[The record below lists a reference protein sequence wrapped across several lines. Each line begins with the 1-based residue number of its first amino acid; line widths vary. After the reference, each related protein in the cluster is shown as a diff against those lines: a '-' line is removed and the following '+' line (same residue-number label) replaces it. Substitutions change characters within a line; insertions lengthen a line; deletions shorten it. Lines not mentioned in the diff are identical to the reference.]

1 MSIKRFEEVAL
12 SFFPKETLDFFND
25 GIQFGFNNYQ
35 NKNIK
40 QIGYSV
46 NLTPDIIKQAIEK
59 RVDLI
64 LTHHNIWEDH
74 FEMREECLKLLED
87 NNLTHFFNHLPLD
100 ASNFGPSYALAE
112 RLEVEVTDRIS
123 FYEGF
128 YFGVVGNIQ
137 PLTLDEFT
145 IKLEDVLGHKVRVWK
160 NNNEVIKRVG
170 IVSGSGK
177 DLINLHEAK
186 TLGCEAYIT
195 GEKSLTTLLYARHI
209 GLNFL
214 LGSHTFTEID
224 GMRKYT
230 QLINEKMPEVN
241 FFELK
246 EEWIE

>member
-12 SFFPKETLDFFND
+12 SFFQKETLDFFND

-224 GMRKYT
+224 GMRKYA